1 MASWKKLNLGSTF
14 ARPPINTLAA
24 LRLDPKSTLYAAV
37 RHDIG
42 CLQPDPRAGR
52 KLWWHGTRGCEDLS
66 RLKKDYNI
74 WWCLVPPFDA
84 VRTKRKEGQQR

>member
-42 CLQPDPRAGR
+42 CLQPDPAPDASSGGTGPGAARTSAG
-52 KLWWHGTRGCEDLS
+52 
-66 RLKKDYNI
+66 
-74 WWCLVPPFDA
+74 
-84 VRTKRKEGQQR
+84 